1 MSVFEPPAPLVLRIL
16 PDGRRTVAAVGSM
29 TNEGGEKVMFV
40 RVGVQY
46 STEGGEWR
54 WSKGEGC
61 TIPLRKLGAL
71 AAWLVDAA
79 RAIPRAEPSAN
90 DNARGWTR

>member
-1 MSVFEPPAPLVLRIL
+1 VSVFTLPEPLVLRAL
-16 PDGRRTVAAVGSM
+16 PDGRRTVAAVGTMKTDS
-29 TNEGGEKVMFV
+29 GEVAFV
-40 RVGVQY
+40 RVGVQFC
-46 STEGGEWR
+46 TANGEWR

-79 RAIPRAEPSAN
+79 RAIPRPEPRDESAK
-90 DNARGWTR
+90 GWSR